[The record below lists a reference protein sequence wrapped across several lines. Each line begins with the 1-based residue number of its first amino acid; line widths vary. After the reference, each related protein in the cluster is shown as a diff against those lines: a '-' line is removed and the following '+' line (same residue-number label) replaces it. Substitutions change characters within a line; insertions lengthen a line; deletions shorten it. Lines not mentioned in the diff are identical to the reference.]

1 MDIQSALKK
10 GKSILLDNN
19 IISAKLDSEILMSQ
33 AIRKNKEF
41 IILNLNKKIKKRDL
55 DYFDNLIQERA
66 KSKPIAQII
75 KKKDFWKYEF
85 IVNNNVLIP
94 RPDTEILIEQT
105 LKLVKNKNRLQ
116 ILDIGIG
123 SGCIL
128 ISILKE
134 LKKSKG
140 IGIDIS
146 KNAIKIALK
155 NSKRFGLTKR
165 LKFSHRSIDK
175 LWSYKFDLIV
185 SNPPYICKHEI
196 KNLSEDIKKYE
207 PRIALDGGKDGLDV
221 IKKVIYKSSTI
232 LKINGMLAL
241 EIGSGQYKKV
251 SQILKLKG
259 FREKF
264 LVNDYQN
271 NIRCIISIL
280 KH

>member
-10 GKSILLDNN
+10 GQSILIDNN

-41 IILNLNKKIKKRDL
+41 IILNLNKQIKKRDL

-94 RPDTEILIEQT
+94 RPDTEILIEQA

-128 ISILKE
+128 MSILKE
-134 LKKSKG
+134 KKNFIG
-140 IGIDIS
+140 TGIDIS
-146 KNAIKIALK
+146 NKSLQISKINGQKLGI
-155 NSKRFGLTKR
+155 NNR
-165 LKFSHRSIDK
+165 LRLFKSNIDNFNTGK
-175 LWSYKFDLIV
+175 YDLIV
-185 SNPPYICKHEI
+185 SNPPYIKRSILKCLEK
-196 KNLSEDIKKYE
+196 DIGFE
-207 PRIALDGGKDGLDV
+207 PKQALDGGLDGLSEIRKVINKSSELVKRSGHFIIEIGFDQKNKV
-221 IKKVIYKSSTI
+221 KKILRDKGFYIKKTI
-232 LKINGMLAL
+232 KDLSNH
-241 EIGSGQYKKV
+241 
-251 SQILKLKG
+251 
-259 FREKF
+259 
-264 LVNDYQN
+264 D
-271 NIRCIISIL
+271 RCIVSI
-280 KH
+280 KT

>member
-10 GKSILLDNN
+10 GQSILIDNN

-94 RPDTEILIEQT
+94 RPDTEILIEQA

-128 ISILKE
+128 MSILKE
-134 LKKSKG
+134 KKNFIG
-140 IGIDIS
+140 TGIDIS
-146 KNAIKIALK
+146 NKSLQI
-155 NSKRFGLTKR
+155 SKVNGQKLRISNR
-165 LKFSHRSIDK
+165 LRLFKSNIDNFNTGK
-175 LWSYKFDLIV
+175 YDLIV
-185 SNPPYICKHEI
+185 SNPPYIKKSFLKCLEK
-196 KNLSEDIKKYE
+196 DIGFE
-207 PRIALDGGKDGLDV
+207 PKQALDGGLDGLSEIRKVINKSSELIKRNGHLIIEIGFDQKNKV
-221 IKKVIYKSSTI
+221 KKILRDKGFYIKKTVKDLS
-232 LKINGMLAL
+232 NH
-241 EIGSGQYKKV
+241 
-251 SQILKLKG
+251 
-259 FREKF
+259 
-264 LVNDYQN
+264 D
-271 NIRCIISIL
+271 RCIVSI
-280 KH
+280 KT